1 MHDEVSAIAGSCL
14 DLKNRIKQIESNSK
28 NFEKIEN
35 LENEIEILKSKLKEL
50 ANQRNFIDQHF
61 NVPKPAMNE
70 ETVEKLQVWLITYES

>member
-1 MHDEVSAIAGSCL
+1 MHDEVSTIAGSCL

-35 LENEIEILKSKLKEL
+35 LENEIDILKSKLKEL
-50 ANQRNFIDQHF
+50 ANQRNFIDQHL

-70 ETVEKLQVWLITYES
+70 ETVERLQV